1 MNKRKTI
8 YKGFNKRRKTRPIQA
23 LVITASICLISGYG
37 IYKIKDSNILE
48 NVSKKVS
55 FIKLENPFKKDSDFL
70 GYEDYKIKP
79 QTNDKEVVENVE
91 NKKQEKKEVKEKEVS
106 EDVKLARVEPWSIY
120 TVQVASVS
128 NDKDLN
134 KVETQLVEKKIP
146 FSVVEIDGAKKVQ
159 THGYF
164 DQEST
169 RSHIDEV
176 KSIFPDAFLSELKIP
191 VLAIEYTS
199 KYSYV
204 ESITKQLNSLIKN
217 FEQESAFWQSSKEN
231 VDIKKYN
238 EILAERK
245 EIVSNIEKE
254 GKKIDYSEMYVF
266 KDNLLSY
273 TKNLNEKMEMALKS
287 ANDKNYNVSESMY
300 LSSMQE
306 YFAFINSIKKV

>member
-8 YKGFNKRRKTRPIQA
+8 YRGFNKRRKTRPIQA

-55 FIKLENPFKKDSDFL
+55 FIKLENPFKKESDFL
-70 GYEDYKIKP
+70 GYDDYKIEP
-79 QTNDKEVVENVE
+79 QKKDEKAVENVE
-91 NKKQEKKEVKEKEVS
+91 NEKQQDKEKEVS

-176 KSIFPDAFLSELKIP
+176 KNIFPDAFLSELKVP

-217 FEQESAFWQSSKEN
+217 FEKESDFWKSSKEN

-254 GKKIDYSEMYVF
+254 GEKIDYSEMNVF

-287 ANDKNYNVSESMY
+287 ADDKNYNVSESMY

>member
-8 YKGFNKRRKTRPIQA
+8 YRGFNKRRKTRHIQVI
-23 LVITASICLISGYG
+23 VITASICLISGYG
-37 IYKIKDSNILE
+37 IYRVKDSNILE
-48 NVSKKVS
+48 NISKKVS

-70 GYEDYKIKP
+70 GYEDYKIEP
-79 QTNDKEVVENVE
+79 QKNDEQAVEKVENE
-91 NKKQEKKEVKEKEVS
+91 KQEIKEKEVA

-134 KVETQLVEKKIP
+134 KIETQLVEKKIP

-169 RSHIDEV
+169 RSHINEV
-176 KSIFPDAFLSELKIP
+176 KDIFPDAFLSELKVP

-238 EILAERK
+238 DILAERK

-254 GKKIDYSEMYVF
+254 GKKINYSEMNVF
-266 KDNLLSY
+266 KDNLLNY
-273 TKNLNEKMEMALKS
+273 TKNLTEKVEMALKS

-306 YFAFINSIKKV
+306 YFSFINSIKKA